1 MLKVLARSAARRQA
15 VARLYSA
22 AVERA
27 RATVFFTTFG
37 VPDTIDGRFDLLTLH
52 AWVVLERLRAE
63 KMNDLAQGFI
73 DTLFIGFDEGLR
85 DLGAGDMG
93 MGRRMKK
100 IADAFYGRLSSY
112 GASGDVAALGVALS
126 RNLYRGSG
134 TAEHADSMARYVESA
149 RANVAR
155 SDIAAGLVDFGP
167 LP

>member
-1 MLKVLARSAARRQA
+1 MLKVLAKSAARKQA
-15 VARLYSA
+15 VRRLYTA

-27 RATVFFTTFG
+27 RAPVFFTKFG

-52 AWVVLERLRAE
+52 AWMVLARLRE
-63 KMNDLAQGFI
+63 SGMSDLAQGFM

-85 DLGAGDMG
+85 DLGTGDMG

-112 GASGDVAALGVALS
+112 EASQDPAALRSALQ
-126 RNLYRGSG
+126 RNLYRGMG
-134 TAEHADSMARYVESA
+134 DAAHADAVARYVESA
-149 RANVAR
+149 RAHVAQ
-155 SDIAAGLVDFGP
+155 SAIASGDLDFGP